1 MGERE
6 KMMEFYERASGARM
20 HAAYVRP
27 GGVHQDLPIGLMD
40 DIYEF
45 CTKFGQRLDE
55 VEDLVTENRI
65 WMQRTQG
72 VGVLSA
78 EDALNFGAS
87 GVMLRGSGIKWDLR
101 KTQPYD
107 AYHLVD
113 FDVPIGRNGDCYD
126 RYAREVFGFI
136 IPDRNSFQVLDP
148 HEGDERIAPHHVP
161 V

>member
-1 MGERE
+1 
-6 KMMEFYERASGARM
+6 MMEFYERASGARM

-65 WMQRTQG
+65 WTQG

-107 AYHLVD
+107 ADDLV
-113 FDVPIGRNGDCYD
+113 GRNGDCYD
-126 RYAREVFGFI
+126 RYLCRMMEMRQPLKI
-136 IPDRNSFQVLDP
+136 MPQCLN
-148 HEGDERIAPHHVP
+148 
-161 V
+161 

>member
-1 MGERE
+1 MIPHQAGKCSLAFLPATPWCRSWTLEGIRLRN
-6 KMMEFYERASGARM
+6 MNA
-20 HAAYVRP
+20 VRFVLRTQVVVKWNGIFLVTRP
-27 GGVHQDLPIGLMD
+27 VPQDLPIGLMD

-101 KTQPYD
+101 KSQPYD

-113 FDVPIGRNGDCYD
+113 FDVPIGRSGDCYD
-126 RYAREVFGFI
+126 R
-136 IPDRNSFQVLDP
+136 
-148 HEGDERIAPHHVP
+148 
-161 V
+161 